1 MRLIKLTV
9 FACLIIASCDS
20 GSNSYKPISSGN
32 IHTVTVVMEN
42 ALWKSQVGA
51 HVRKAFASEFL
62 GLPQQEPLFSLKQ
75 ISPDI
80 FSGFTRSSRNVLA
93 VLKTNSDTLKITKN
107 KYAAPQVVVE
117 VYGENN
123 KEIMSQV
130 DLYASKAIRAFKEN
144 EIEEKQR
151 RIKKSILKTNG
162 LKKFFL
168 DLTFPSAYKVFKE
181 EEGGKVWL
189 QRETEKG
196 SVNVLVYFLENN
208 GLFETIDKPKAIT
221 LRDSVSKTFIPG
233 RNENSYMI
241 TEEAYEPYF
250 SKTTIKGLKTLEM
263 RGTWEVKNDYMAGPF
278 LNYIIQ
284 DKQNNRLIIMDGFAF
299 SPSIQKRQYMIELEA
314 IFKSLKVYE
323 KK

>member
-1 MRLIKLTV
+1 MRIIKLTIV
-9 FACLIIASCDS
+9 AFLIIASCDS
-20 GSNSYKPISSGN
+20 GVNSYKPISSGN

-42 ALWKSQVGA
+42 ALWKSQVGN
-51 HVRKAFASEFL
+51 HVRKIFASEFL

-80 FSGFTRSSRNVLA
+80 FSGFTRSSRNILA
-93 VLKTNSDTLKITKN
+93 VLKTKSDTLKITKN

-117 VYGENN
+117 VYGKNN

-130 DLYASKAIRAFKEN
+130 DLHASKAIRVFRQN

-151 RIKKSILKTNG
+151 RIKKSILKTTE
-162 LKKFFL
+162 LKKHFL
-168 DLTFPSAYKVFKE
+168 DLTFPSAYKVFKK

-196 SVNVLVYFLENN
+196 SVNVLVYVLENN
-208 GLFETIDKPKAIT
+208 GLFETIGKPKAIT
-221 LRDSVSKTFIPG
+221 LRDSISKIFIPG

-278 LNYIIQ
+278 LNYIVQ
-284 DKQNNRLIIMDGFAF
+284 DKENNRLIIMDGFAF